1 MRRRRYALLF
11 AAMAVL
17 LAGLSGCSERNYF
30 EPKELKGSVQYDG
43 ELPAKI
49 VETGYAGATLA
60 NGQVITKKGLQNWR
74 LPKGYRYINR
84 RGPQVIAAGDCKPN
98 ILYNFDTNQTL
109 KIDLP
114 RRIVAAS
121 LIPGSDNLAFLI
133 EGNRYGLY
141 DYKKGKIVA
150 LYDSDKA
157 ITADIRIANPIMLD
171 QLVIV
176 PTLDGKLVIM
186 NKETGAKIREIV
198 VGEGKEFN
206 NVIYL
211 HIIGNRL
218 VAATPHRIIS
228 VSPRIMDSQSMEISD
243 VIFIDDNIYIFAK
256 DGTIYHCDTDLKIL
270 GSKKFPFAHFVGV
283 IYSDFIY
290 ALEREGYIIATDP
303 ELSMAN
309 VFQFPDKID
318 TWLFTTPDAIYYDK
332 YYFKLNLVSQ
342 KGETYTHEGQA
353 EDENGTEA
361 SQEKGEK
368 ALFIEGIWKDIKSLV
383 TPDDANETEGGDE

>member
-1 MRRRRYALLF
+1 MRLTSIFWVAAAIFLLSF
-11 AAMAVL
+11 
-17 LAGLSGCSERNYF
+17 SGCSERNYF
-30 EPKELKGSVQYDG
+30 EPQELKGSVQYDG
-43 ELPAKI
+43 ELPADI

-60 NGQVITKKGLQNWR
+60 NGQVITKKGLQSWR

-84 RGPQVIAAGDCKPN
+84 QGPLVIAAGDCKPN
-98 ILYNFDTNQTL
+98 ILYNLDTNQTV

-121 LIPGSDNLAFLI
+121 LIPESDNLAFLI

-290 ALEREGYIIATDP
+290 ALERQGYIIATDP

-332 YYFKLNLVSQ
+332 YYFKLNLESE
-342 KGETYTHEGQA
+342 KGETYTQEGSR
-353 EDENGTEA
+353 EDENSTEA
-361 SQEKGEK
+361 SQENAEK
-368 ALFIEGIWKDIKSLV
+368 SLSIEGIWKDIKSLIS
-383 TPDDANETEGGDE
+383 PDDANETEGGDE